1 MVTGALFEPKA
12 LCGSTSGSP
21 AVACG
26 GVGRGAALPDSAVPD
41 SAVFSGAAGEEETA
55 GATFR
60 SFGGGAGCAEGSG
73 WGARST
79 LNRSASA
86 GERPRPIWR
95 PRAIKARTA
104 TVARIARRLTTSSKT
119 DSDREARVLPTQT
132 PPDYHR
138 FVADARGLQP
148 ELAMTATHIRGRA
161 QEFDSVDPWSRG
173 AVVPPTP
180 HVFCK

>member
-1 MVTGALFEPKA
+1 MATGALFEPKA
-12 LCGSTSGSP
+12 LCGSTWGRP
-21 AVACG
+21 AGACG
-26 GVGRGAALPDSAVPD
+26 GVGRGSALPD
-41 SAVFSGAAGEEETA
+41 SAVFSGGAGEEEIG

-60 SFGGGAGCAEGSG
+60 SFAGRVGCAEGSG

-119 DSDREARVLPTQT
+119 GSNREARVLPTQT

-138 FVADARGLQP
+138 FLADARGLQP
-148 ELAMTATHIRGRA
+148 ELAMTATRIRGRA
-161 QEFDSVDPWSRG
+161 QEFDSVNRWRRCI
-173 AVVPPTP
+173 PPGYL
-180 HVFCK
+180 